1 MIYDITVSLQSVWYL
16 ISNPHH
22 HPETT
27 VVLLHVSFKS
37 MTFTNHITL
46 TYHIALLTFLLN
58 NDHTTLI
65 YNIARLTLLSL

>member
-37 MTFTNHITL
+37 MTNHITL